1 MIRWDNVW
9 TLAAKEFKEFR
20 RNKFILYSLVLMP
33 FLLATVLPAL
43 YVIPVSMFVPDP
55 QKTPLDLNI
64 TIDIYDS
71 NMDVE
76 SSYAHNVEFR
86 DCNLTNVVGSSCIF
100 INCTLND
107 CVIERCQLNGS
118 VVDGCVVN
126 ICNLDNVTRI
136 NSLVQGSVVV
146 GETTE
151 AEVTLLLL
159 INTMLLFFLLI
170 PTIVPTVVASYT
182 IVGEKLNRSL
192 EPLLMTP
199 TTDLELL
206 LGKSASIFIPSVV
219 VTWLAFIPFVI
230 IIDVFAAPV
239 LGYAPL
245 PSDVFLIGVFLTA
258 PLICLLAIFAN
269 VIVSSRVNDVRSAQQ
284 IGSLVILP
292 VVGFF
297 VIMLAGVATL
307 NVWLM
312 LLFAGAI
319 ALADL
324 AVLYVALRLFRREEI
339 LVNWK

>member
-1 MIRWDNVW
+1 MIRWEKVW
-9 TLAAKEFKEFR
+9 TLALKEFKEFR
-20 RNKFILYSLVLMP
+20 RNKFILYSLILMP

-55 QKTPLDLNI
+55 EKTPLDLDL
-64 TIDIYDS
+64 TIDIYNS
-71 NMDVE
+71 HMEFEN
-76 SSYAHNVEFR
+76 SYAHNIEFR
-86 DCNLTNVVGSSCIF
+86 ECNLTNVVASGCVF

-107 CVIERCQLNGS
+107 CVVDRCQLNDS
-118 VVDGCVVN
+118 VADGCV
-126 ICNLDNVTRI
+126 IDLCNLDKVTRI
-136 NSLVQGSVVV
+136 NCQVQGSVIV
-146 GETTE
+146 GESTE
-151 AEVTLLLL
+151 AERTLLLL

-182 IVGEKLNRSL
+182 IVGEKLSRSL

-199 TTDLELL
+199 TTDMELL

-219 VTWLAFIPFVI
+219 VTWLAFIPFVVI
-230 IIDVFAAPV
+230 VDVFAAPV

-245 PSDVFLIGVFLTA
+245 PSDVFLVGVFVMA

-269 VIVSSRVNDVRSAQQ
+269 VIVSSKVNDVRTAQQ

-297 VIMLAGVATL
+297 VITLAGVATL

-312 LLFAGAI
+312 LLFACAI

-324 AVLYVALRLFRREEI
+324 AVLYAALRLFRREEI

>member
-1 MIRWDNVW
+1 MIRWDKVW
-9 TLAAKEFKEFR
+9 TLASKEFKEFR

-43 YVIPVSMFVPDP
+43 YVIPVAMFVPDP

-64 TIDIYDS
+64 SIDIYDS
-71 NMDVE
+71 NIEVE
-76 SSYAHNVEFR
+76 NSYAHNIEFR
-86 DCNLTNVVGSSCIF
+86 NCNLTNVVGTDCVF
-100 INCTLND
+100 IDCTLND
-107 CVIERCQLNGS
+107 CVIERCQLNDS
-118 VVDGCVVN
+118 VVQGCVVSM
-126 ICNLDNVTRI
+126 CNLDNVVRI
-136 NSLVQGSVVV
+136 NSQVQGSVIV
-146 GETTE
+146 GEKTE

-219 VTWLAFIPFVI
+219 VTWLAFIPFAV
-230 IIDVFAAPV
+230 IIDVFAEPV
-239 LGYAPL
+239 LDYMPL
-245 PSDVFLIGVFLTA
+245 PNDVFLAGVFLMA

-269 VIVSSRVNDVRSAQQ
+269 VIVSSKVNDVRTAQQ

-292 VVGFF
+292 VVGLF
-297 VIMLAGVATL
+297 VMVLAGVATL

-312 LLFAGAI
+312 LMFAGVI
-319 ALADL
+319 GLADL
-324 AVLYVALRLFRREEI
+324 TVLFVALKLFRREEI
-339 LVNWK
+339 LVKWK